1 PGHLVAAIERKKQ
14 VVVITNETFAVSD
27 HNFTKCSLIPSVI
40 MLCNIPDNIDESF
53 YREQVNI
60 SLKDAAFQASKSIK
74 YTCDTT
80 FRGFSELS
88 SSKHRREI
96 NVNINEDN
104 EKENN
109 GENLMET
116 DSHNDP
122 IAELF
127 KLVQVN
133 RKHTCSSPIEK
144 PYFVAGI
151 FPQICNVCRI
161 LEDLIQV
168 ENELPYC
175 RECHASTGEKRK
187 MGSPINN

>member
-1 PGHLVAAIERKKQ
+1 DVGKLKIILPVMFRSPAIVTKYKKLVMAIEFMEYWKTINVDQ
-14 VVVITNETFAVSD
+14 YCPYSD
-27 HNFTKCSLIPSVI
+27 T
-40 MLCNIPDNIDESF
+40 
-53 YREQVNI
+53 
-60 SLKDAAFQASKSIK
+60 
-74 YTCDTT
+74 
-80 FRGFSELS
+80 GFSELS

-175 RECHASTGEKRK
+175 RE
-187 MGSPINN
+187 